1 MLPAANRYR
10 EIQNQTA
17 SPERLMVML
26 LQAALK
32 HIRSG
37 ADALEARRWHEAH
50 VPLTK
55 ANEIIVELHSTLDR
69 SRAPELCDRL
79 SEIYRFVSFR
89 VLRSINTR
97 DPAPAREALTAL
109 EPIVEGFASAVRAL
123 EKGEAS
129 R

>member
-17 SPERLMVML
+17 SRERLMVML
-26 LQAALK
+26 LEAALR
-32 HIRSG
+32 HIRFG
-37 ADALEARRWHEAH
+37 ADALEAKRSHEAH

-55 ANEIIVELHSTLDR
+55 ANEIVVELHSTLDR
-69 SRAPELCDRL
+69 TRAPELCDQL
-79 SEIYRFVSFR
+79 AEVYRFVSFR
-89 VLRSINTR
+89 ILRSITSR
-97 DPAPAREALTAL
+97 DPAPAREALKAL

-123 EKGEAS
+123 EKGEEP

>member
-17 SPERLMVML
+17 SRERLLVML

-32 HIRSG
+32 HLRAG
-37 ADALEARRWHEAH
+37 ADALEKGQARDAH

-55 ANEIIVELHSTLDR
+55 ANEIVIELHSTLDR
-69 SRAPELCDRL
+69 GRAPELCDRL
-79 SEIYRFVSFR
+79 AEVYRFASFR
-89 VLRSINTR
+89 TLRAITSR
-97 DPAPAREALTAL
+97 DPAPAREALRAL
-109 EPIVEGFASAVRAL
+109 EPIAEGFAGAVSAL
-123 EKGEAS
+123 EKGEAA

>member
-17 SPERLMVML
+17 SRERLMVML
-26 LQAALK
+26 LEAALR
-32 HIRSG
+32 HIRFG
-37 ADALEARRWHEAH
+37 ADALEAKRSHEAH

-69 SRAPELCDRL
+69 TRAPELCDQL
-79 SEIYRFVSFR
+79 AEVYRFVSFR
-89 VLRSINTR
+89 VLRSITSR
-97 DPAPAREALTAL
+97 DPTPAREALKAL
-109 EPIVEGFASAVRAL
+109 EPIAEGFASAVRAL
-123 EKGEAS
+123 EKGEEP

>member
-17 SPERLMVML
+17 SRERLMVML
-26 LQAALK
+26 LEAALR
-32 HIRSG
+32 HIRFG
-37 ADALEARRWHEAH
+37 ADALEAKRSHEAH

-55 ANEIIVELHSTLDR
+55 ANEIVVELHSTLDR
-69 SRAPELCDRL
+69 TRAPELCDQL
-79 SEIYRFVSFR
+79 AEVYRFISFR
-89 VLRSINTR
+89 VLRSITSR
-97 DPAPAREALTAL
+97 DPAPAREALKAL

-123 EKGEAS
+123 EKGEEP

>member
-1 MLPAANRYR
+1 MYPAANRYR

-17 SPERLMVML
+17 SRERLMVML

-32 HIRSG
+32 HLRSG
-37 ADALEARRWHEAH
+37 ADALETGREREAY

-55 ANEIIVELHSTLDR
+55 ANDIVVELHSTLDR

-79 SEIYRFVSFR
+79 AEVYRFVSFR
-89 VLRSINTR
+89 ALRAITSR
-97 DPAPAREALTAL
+97 DPAPAREALKAL
-109 EPIVEGFASAVRAL
+109 EPIADGFAGAVAAL
-123 EKGEAS
+123 ESGEAE